1 MNKAETLASTTFDT
15 RSIDCARIPTPILVA
30 QPFYAETHSLINK
43 VVHSEHELATTKRS
57 SVPTNVYAF
66 PRSKGAF
73 DVPEISMPEGLKI
86 DCDQEAWNFAES
98 KDLLPVLMSYTALA
112 AKAFQLTGFPSCQFK
127 QDPENDDRYLS
138 IRLEVKGEVEEVLDA
153 EDRFRSQLID
163 LISGEKLYL
172 LRLAYVID

>member
-1 MNKAETLASTTFDT
+1 MHNAETLGGTTYTT
-15 RSIDCARIPTPILVA
+15 RSDACALPFIGAQIAKPLPTA
-30 QPFYAETHSLINK
+30 THSVITK
-43 VVHSEHELATTKRS
+43 CTFVWRELATTSRAY
-57 SVPTNVYAF
+57 VPTNVYAF
-66 PRSKGAF
+66 PQAKGAIG
-73 DVPEISMPEGLKI
+73 VPEIIVPEGLKI
-86 DCDQEAWNFAES
+86 DCDQEAWDFAES

-112 AKAFQLTGFPSCQFK
+112 AKAFQLTGLPSCQFK

-138 IRLEVKGEVEEVLDA
+138 IRLEVKGEVEQVLDA